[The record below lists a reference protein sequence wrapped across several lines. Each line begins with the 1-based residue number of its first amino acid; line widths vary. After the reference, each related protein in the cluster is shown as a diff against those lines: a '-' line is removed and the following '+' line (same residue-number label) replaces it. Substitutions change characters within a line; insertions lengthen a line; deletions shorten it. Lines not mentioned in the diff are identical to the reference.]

1 MMHPD
6 TELRYINEKI
16 GFGVFAVKRIP
27 KGTIT
32 WVLDDFDR
40 RFTEE
45 RIAALDEIRRTYF
58 LKYAYRNQQGEY
70 ILCWDNGKYI
80 NHSFHANC
88 VGTAYELELAA
99 RDIEEGEQLTS
110 DYGTLNVD
118 EPFDCDQEEGSLR
131 LRVMPDDLLN
141 FADVWDKLATEAFTQ
156 FNQVEQPL
164 QYLIKQEFIQKI
176 EGITQQGE
184 PIDTI
189 AQFHYTR
196 RESIP
201 SDQS

>member
-1 MMHPD
+1 MLHPD

-16 GFGVFAVKRIP
+16 GFGVFAVKAIP

-40 RFTEE
+40 HFTEDH
-45 RIAALDEIRRTYF
+45 IATLDQLRQDYF
-58 LKYAYRNQQGEY
+58 LKYSYRNQKGQY

-99 RDIEEGEQLTS
+99 RDIQAGEQLTS

-118 EPFDCDQEEGSLR
+118 EPFQCEKEDGSIR
-131 LRVMPDDLLN
+131 QIVMPDDLLK
-141 FADVWDKLATEAFTQ
+141 FADYWDTLAADAFTQ

-164 QYLIKQEFIQKI
+164 KYLIKQQFLQKI
-176 EGITQQGE
+176 EGITLRGE
-184 PIDTI
+184 PLDTI
-189 AQFHYTR
+189 AQFHYSR
-196 RESIP
+196 
-201 SDQS
+201 